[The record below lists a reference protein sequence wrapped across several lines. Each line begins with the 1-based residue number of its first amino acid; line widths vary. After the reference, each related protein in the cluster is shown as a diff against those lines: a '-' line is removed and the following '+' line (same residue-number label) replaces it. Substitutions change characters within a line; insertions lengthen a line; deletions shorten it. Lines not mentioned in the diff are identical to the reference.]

1 MAIIRKNE
9 LKQMKEPQLMEK
21 LAELN
26 KELTKAKAQIATHT
40 TPENPGR
47 IKEIKKTIARIYTLL
62 NQPKIEEKEE
72 VKELPKKENKP
83 KEETKKQ

>member
-9 LKQMKEPQLMEK
+9 LRQMKETQLKEK
-21 LAELN
+21 LVELN
-26 KELTKAKAQIATHT
+26 KELMKARAQIATHT

-47 IKEIKKTIARIYTLL
+47 IKEIRKTIARIHTIL
-62 NQPKIEEKEE
+62 NQPKVEEKKE

-83 KEETKKQ
+83 KEETKKK